1 MAPQDVQVEPAAI
14 PLKMEPG
21 TWEPKVRCPHAVW
34 AQDPSSCS
42 SGLYSYLS
50 SHSLPGSSRSLC
62 FPSCCTSLEHVTVL
76 FIRRE
81 HPKEGLP

>member
-1 MAPQDVQVEPAAI
+1 MLCLHAA
-14 PLKMEPG
+14 
-21 TWEPKVRCPHAVW
+21 W

-50 SHSLPGSSRSLC
+50 SH
-62 FPSCCTSLEHVTVL
+62 CCLAALEASVSPVVVQDLEHVTVL

-81 HPKEGLP
+81 RSKEGLP